1 MKAEITPS
9 HETLLAEALKGDRPS
24 LVKLLE
30 ALGPVARSRIE
41 HKITPPWNAMLDADD
56 VMQVT
61 YMEVVTRLSTFK
73 TGGAG
78 GFLAWLTRMAENNL
92 IDAIRALESS
102 RRPGPSKRVTPV
114 SPEDSSDM
122 FLQLMGMNSITPSRD
137 AAKDEAGRFLESAL
151 RTLPPDYEKVIR
163 LYDLEGKSITEVAS
177 AMGRSEGATWML
189 RARAHDRLR
198 EALGGEEKFFS
209 TPA

>member
-1 MKAEITPS
+1 MAPAITPE
-9 HETLLAEALKGDRPS
+9 HEQLLAQAIKGDRPA

-30 ALGPVARSRIE
+30 QLGPITRARIE

-61 YMEVVTRLSTFK
+61 YMEVVTRLSTFRA
-73 TGGAG
+73 GGAS

-92 IDAIRALESS
+92 IDAVRALESS
-102 RRPGPSKRVTPV
+102 RRPGPSKRITPV

-122 FLQLMGMNSITPSRD
+122 FLQLIGITSATPSRD
-137 AAKDEAGRFLESAL
+137 AATDEAGRYLEAAL
-151 RTLPPDYEKVIR
+151 RALPPDYEKVVR
-163 LYDLEGKSITEVAS
+163 MYDLEGKSITEVA
-177 AMGRSEGATWML
+177 AALGRSEGATWML

-198 EALGGEEKFFS
+198 EGLGGEERFFS
-209 TPA
+209 SPA